1 MGGLSASWFLRGQ
14 LRCGSRRV
22 LHGGRERQPRAAAAA
37 GRNCGLLT
45 ARRCRGEVP
54 AGAAAPVAGQ
64 VEVVRGHLGAAR
76 RAVLQGVVVEHGD
89 DELARMSKILAQ
101 M

>member
-1 MGGLSASWFLRGQ
+1 M
-14 LRCGSRRV
+14 
-22 LHGGRERQPRAAAAA
+22 
-37 GRNCGLLT
+37 
-45 ARRCRGEVP
+45 P

-76 RAVLQGVVVEHGD
+76 RAVLQGVVVEHRD